1 MSSIAS
7 NSSNIFQRFEIVGR
21 GSNVRHSDGAIV
33 VDAGWDTDST
43 LDCAVMIQITSKLNN
58 VRIQA
63 EFRGY
68 IETRWE
74 GLTTLA
80 QKYESTDYHVT
91 TTGRVFQQ
99 LVQVVYESSE
109 PFKLLKTNVEIE
121 VPVEV
126 SMPESAKLRFLRS
139 PSHLTHVMEAT
150 EGKIGC
156 TVGIPRRFVAI
167 GDTLEVNVLV
177 QSTPPGTSLRTMI
190 ASLRPMIHYLSN
202 GQHLSQARGA
212 QAIIP
217 RPLSEVVESFPM
229 VAIREEYGSEAIL
242 RQFYLHV
249 DPALAQPS
257 FEAPLISCKTILRIQ
272 LTLDNS
278 ETPNISYEVPIV
290 VLRPPKVEQLPA
302 LVAAP
307 LHRSKS
313 QAIRRGRTVQSQSTK
328 VVTRPP
334 RSESMSA
341 NTRALDLSERSA
353 TGSAVTKR
361 SDLIYPQRRLQGESV
376 GRSEDYG
383 GMRTVYEQFRA
394 PTAQLVSAF
403 EAGHGLIYSDIEE

>member
-1 MSSIAS
+1 MAPS
-7 NSSNIFQRFEIVGR
+7 F
-21 GSNVRHSDGAIV
+21 
-33 VDAGWDTDST
+33 DSVCGT
-43 LDCAVMIQITSKLNN
+43 IQY
-58 VRIQA
+58 
-63 EFRGY
+63 Y
-68 IETRWE
+68 IKCS
-74 GLTTLA
+74 LLH
-80 QKYESTDYHVT
+80 Q
-91 TTGRVFQQ
+91 
-99 LVQVVYESSE
+99 E

-139 PSHLTHVMEAT
+139 PSHLTRVMEAT